1 MAAAVLALVALLQA
15 APAADGPVSTA
26 PKVPVIRPAQ
36 AAAALPSASQ
46 AMTAARAAAQPPAD
60 DYGYV
65 AWCYGALD
73 TYLNLYDRVMPEVT
87 RIERAFPGPR
97 GADADL
103 RLYPQMR
110 DQAKKDLA
118 LYRAAIV
125 AAERAS
131 PRVIGAEGAVA
142 LRKGRAVW
150 AGAAQATNAQV
161 AREWMGWSPPAR
173 CGEVAKTLT
182 VRSQVLGQALVSNQ
196 EQAAPTSALATAP
209 EPEPAASP
217 APEPVAATPPRPT
230 PAAPATPAPRPAPV
244 AVAKPPPAPV
254 VRPVATAPKPAAKPA
269 TPKVAAGPKPT
280 LPPGAFIIDPDNPRG
295 CPGKIDATIKDGRI
309 AMVCVP

>member
-15 APAADGPVSTA
+15 APADGPVSTA

-36 AAAALPSASQ
+36 AAALPSAGQ
-46 AMTAARAAAQPPAD
+46 VLTAARAAAQPPTD

-131 PRVIGAEGAVA
+131 PRVIGVEGAVA

-182 VRSQVLGQALVSNQ
+182 VRSQVLGQALMANQ
-196 EQAAPTSALATAP
+196 DQAAPTSALATAP

-217 APEPVAATPPRPT
+217 APVAATPPRP
-230 PAAPATPAPRPAPV
+230 APAPAVAAAPAPRPAPA
-244 AVAKPPPAPV
+244 AVAKPPPPPV
-254 VRPVATAPKPAAKPA
+254 VKPVATAPKPTPKPA
-269 TPKVAAGPKPT
+269 APKVATGPKPT
-280 LPPGAFIIDPDNPRG
+280 LPPGAFVIDPDKPRG
-295 CPGKIDATIKDGRI
+295 CPGRIDATIKDGRI

>member
-15 APAADGPVSTA
+15 SPADDGPVSTA
-26 PKVPVIRPAQ
+26 PKAPVIGAAQ
-36 AAAALPSASQ
+36 AAALPSA
-46 AMTAARAAAQPPAD
+46 AAGMTAARAAAQPPAD

-97 GADADL
+97 GAEADL

-110 DQAKKDLA
+110 DQARKDLA
-118 LYRAAIV
+118 LYRTAVI

-131 PRVIGAEGAVA
+131 PRAIGAEGAVA
-142 LRKGRAVW
+142 LRRGRAVW
-150 AGAAQATNAQV
+150 AAAAKATDAQV

-196 EQAAPTSALATAP
+196 DMVAPTSALAAAP
-209 EPEPAASP
+209 EPEPATPEPAGAAPP
-217 APEPVAATPPRPT
+217 APEPVAAEAPT
-230 PAAPATPAPRPAPV
+230 PVPV
-244 AVAKPPPAPV
+244 AVAKPAP
-254 VRPVATAPKPAAKPA
+254 RPVAKPVAAAPKAATGPA
-269 TPKVAAGPKPT
+269 TA
-280 LPPGAFIIDPDNPRG
+280 LPIGAFVIDPDNPRG
-295 CPGKIDATIKDGRI
+295 CPGRIDATIKDGRI
-309 AMVCVP
+309 AMVCMP

>member
-1 MAAAVLALVALLQA
+1 MAAAVFALVALLQA
-15 APAADGPVSTA
+15 APADGPVSTA

-36 AAAALPSASQ
+36 AAALPSAGQ
-46 AMTAARAAAQPPAD
+46 AMTAARAAAQAPAD

-150 AGAAQATNAQV
+150 AGAAKATNAQV

-217 APEPVAATPPRPT
+217 APEPVVATPPRPT
-230 PAAPATPAPRPAPV
+230 PAVAATPAPRPAAV
-244 AVAKPPPAPV
+244 AVAKPPPAPAV
-254 VRPVATAPKPAAKPA
+254 KPVATAPKPAAKPA
-269 TPKVAAGPKPT
+269 APKVAAGPKPA

>member
-73 TYLNLYDRVMPEVT
+73 PYLNLYDRVMPEVT

>member
-15 APAADGPVSTA
+15 APADGPVSTA

-36 AAAALPSASQ
+36 AAALPSAGQ
-46 AMTAARAAAQPPAD
+46 VLTAARAAAQPPTD

-73 TYLNLYDRVMPEVT
+73 SYLNLYDRVMPEVT

-97 GADADL
+97 GAEADL

-182 VRSQVLGQALVSNQ
+182 VRSQVLGQALMANQ
-196 EQAAPTSALATAP
+196 DEAAPTSALATAP
-209 EPEPAASP
+209 EPEPTASP
-217 APEPVAATPPRPT
+217 APIAATPPRPA
-230 PAAPATPAPRPAPV
+230 PAVAAAAAPRLAPA
-244 AVAKPPPAPV
+244 AVAKPPAPV
-254 VRPVATAPKPAAKPA
+254 VKPVATAPKPTPKPA
-269 TPKVAAGPKPT
+269 TPKVATGLKPA
-280 LPPGAFIIDPDNPRG
+280 LPPGAFVIDPDKPRG
-295 CPGKIDATIKDGRI
+295 CPGRIDATIKDGRI

>member
-15 APAADGPVSTA
+15 APADGPVSTA

-36 AAAALPSASQ
+36 AAALPSAGQ
-46 AMTAARAAAQPPAD
+46 VLTAARAAAQPPTD

-97 GADADL
+97 GAEADL

-182 VRSQVLGQALVSNQ
+182 VRSQVLGQALMANQ
-196 EQAAPTSALATAP
+196 DQAAPTSALATAP

-217 APEPVAATPPRPT
+217 APVAATPPRP
-230 PAAPATPAPRPAPV
+230 APAPAVAAAPAPRPAPA
-244 AVAKPPPAPV
+244 AVAKPPPPPV
-254 VRPVATAPKPAAKPA
+254 VKPVATAPKPTPKPA
-269 TPKVAAGPKPT
+269 APKVATGPKPT
-280 LPPGAFIIDPDNPRG
+280 LPPGAFVIDPDKPRG
-295 CPGKIDATIKDGRI
+295 CPGRIDATIKDGRI